1 MLGSVSWDIIEPE
14 EGHFDFS
21 EADKIILDARQHG
34 VHLVLL
40 WFASYKNGMNPYA
53 PSWVKKNTSRFSRAA
68 WEADAAAFAA
78 LMKHIKEIDAAHST
92 VLMVQVKN
100 ECGILVPS
108 ELLDHLKEK
117 QQLQPDFDKKWPRL
131 RETVAH
137 EGPKTWQ
144 DTFGPVILADE
155 MFMAYALAS
164 YAGRVAEAGK
174 QQYALPLFTNV
185 WLNRDDESILDLG
198 GIPDRTG
205 KQLVAGGGSKPGVYP
220 SGGPCPHTLDV
231 WKHCAPALDFISPDI
246 YLQD

>member
-53 PSWVKKNTSRFSRAA
+53 PSWVKKNTSRFSR
-68 WEADAAAFAA
+68 
-78 LMKHIKEIDAAHST
+78 
-92 VLMVQVKN
+92 VQIHDENRCLKP
-100 ECGILVPS
+100 VPS